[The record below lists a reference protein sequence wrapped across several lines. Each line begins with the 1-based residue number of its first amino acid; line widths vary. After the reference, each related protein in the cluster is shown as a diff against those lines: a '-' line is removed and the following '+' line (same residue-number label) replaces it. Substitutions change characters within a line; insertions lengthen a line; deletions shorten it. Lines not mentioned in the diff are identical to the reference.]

1 MADAV
6 ATVTCIV
13 DQLAWISFVN
23 APIGLVTA
31 ILALRLLDHDRDIGF
46 GRGVHVLGAVL
57 ITSALMLLVYTIVK
71 PAAESGWASGRTL
84 ALLAFVIAA
93 GLCLRRSRL
102 PSPSCRGR
110 PGGRN
115 SSVGPTG

>member
-1 MADAV
+1 M
-6 ATVTCIV
+6 
-13 DQLAWISFVN
+13 
-23 APIGLVTA
+23 TA

-93 GLCLRRSRL
+93 GLVLAAIAVAVTVL
-102 PSPSCRGR
+102 QGEARGTQQL
-110 PGGRN
+110 GGTDRVTAEPRY
-115 SSVGPTG
+115 SEAG